1 MNIIDFAVLFILLLY
16 VLNGLH
22 KGFLASLLNLG
33 GLFLSWLGAFY
44 AIRCSPGRSLGRIS
58 SPLSASISRAPSG

>member
-33 GLFLSWLGAFY
+33 GLFLSWLGAFL
-44 AIRCSPGRSLGRIS
+44 C
-58 SPLSASISRAPSG
+58 